1 MRKVYL
7 DNAATTRMHEEV
19 FAAMKPYLLEHYG
32 NPSSIHSFGRQAR
45 KAVEDAREQ
54 VAAALGAEPREIVFT
69 SGATEAN
76 NLAIRGIARAQ
87 KNKGNHLIT
96 SAVEHHAVLD
106 TCKALAKEG
115 FTVTVVPV
123 DEYGMVDP
131 AAVEAAI
138 TDQTILVS
146 IMLANNE
153 VGTINPIA
161 EIGEICRKHNLIF
174 HSDAVQAI
182 GNIPVNVDNLK
193 VDLLSLSA
201 HKFYGPKGIGA
212 LYVRKGTKLDVFN
225 FGGVQERKLRPGT
238 ENVPAIVGLGKAIEL
253 ATSDL
258 EAEAAKLRV
267 LRDKL
272 IKGLLAIEATKLNG
286 HPEKRLPG
294 NVNVSI
300 QYIEGES
307 LLLSLD
313 LKGVAASSGSACTS
327 GSLDPSHVLMAMGLD
342 HQTAHGSLRLT
353 LGRDNTEEDV
363 DYVLE
368 VLPEIVER
376 LRAMSPIYTG
386 NEIKRS

>member
-174 HSDAVQAI
+174 HSDAVQGI